1 MKRYKKKFIEKSHEI
16 ICGDKVM
23 GKDTRY
29 KTESQK
35 ICLCSEKKKDG
46 VLQWNKEGIFTYSSF
61 KKKVSQCFDIFFF
74 HILLILIIKI
84 NFEEKK
90 EVQETV
96 TKNTRVVDGKER

>member
-46 VLQWNKEGIFTYSSF
+46 VLQ
-61 KKKVSQCFDIFFF
+61 
-74 HILLILIIKI
+74 
-84 NFEEKK
+84 
-90 EVQETV
+90 
-96 TKNTRVVDGKER
+96 